1 MYLHDW
7 RRGMRWCGFEVGS
20 MRASSKAMRER
31 MSWGRRHSMTF
42 DWRGSEILRVAV
54 ISLLL
59 EG

>member
-1 MYLHDW
+1 
-7 RRGMRWCGFEVGS
+7 MRWCGFEVGS